1 MMMTMKM
8 MQAYPVALGQI

>member
-1 MMMTMKM
+1 MMMTMNM